1 MHDIKPQKYYTTLLK
16 FLSPKDSSWINLK
29 KSLYPI
35 LLVSTIVTI
44 GQIIVCNSDL
54 YKSEKRENKR
64 FITNEI
70 KRQVIIDTVSLP
82 ITQTYFKSY
91 KVIKLPNDLSYRIN
105 FVKENNGDKI
115 TKNAIIEKKA
125 NSKIVEIVNNN
136 IRYTFEIEEINNY
149 RERLFV
155 FLGTL
160 LFYFVGI
167 PAFIKKNKLEKEYE
181 KNDP

>member
-1 MHDIKPQKYYTTLLK
+1 MHDIKPQKYYTDLFK
-16 FLSPKDSSWINLK
+16 FLRSKENGKINFKYLVYYI
-29 KSLYPI
+29 SII
-35 LLVSTIVTI
+35 LGIMTI
-44 GQIIVCNSDL
+44 GQIIVCNSDP
-54 YKSEKRENKR
+54 YKSEKRENER
-64 FITNEI
+64 FITGEI

-105 FVKENNGDKI
+105 LVKENNNDKI

-136 IRYTFEIEEINNY
+136 IRYTFEIEEITNY
-149 RERLFV
+149 VERLFV

-160 LFYFVGI
+160 LFSLLGI